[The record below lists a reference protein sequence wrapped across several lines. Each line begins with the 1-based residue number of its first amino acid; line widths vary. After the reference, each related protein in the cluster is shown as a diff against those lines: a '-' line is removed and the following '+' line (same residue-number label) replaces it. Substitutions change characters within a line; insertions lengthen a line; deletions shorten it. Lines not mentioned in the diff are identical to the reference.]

1 MKTFA
6 ALSAELFGDYGADF
20 DFDRLNERDLRALC
34 AAYVRENADAA
45 TYLLES
51 LRPESVASDLATLI
65 EHPSREDALTECDV
79 FDLAREIYDGI
90 YPNESLLAD
99 VEGELARRW
108 RMYRQEER
116 PAMAMRQAV

>member
-1 MKTFA
+1 MTFA
-6 ALSAELFGDYGADF
+6 ALAAELFADYGADF
-20 DFDRLNERDLRALC
+20 DFERLNAIDKRRLC
-34 AAYVRENADAA
+34 AAYVRECADSAS
-45 TYLLES
+45 YLLEAI
-51 LRPESVASDLATLI
+51 RPEAVNGALATLI
-65 EHPSREDALTECDV
+65 EHPSRDGALTHCDV
-79 FDLAREIYDGI
+79 FDLAREFYDGI